1 MFTHLADTTDPE
13 VALTAGIAGVI
24 VLVLALALLV
34 LLVAAVVSTLLDSDT
49 TGGGKLLW
57 IIFEIGYPLLGP
69 VAWFVV
75 GRKGHLNRILGIAK
89 NRSRHS
95 APPSVGQH
103 SDVPD
108 NQNGLG
114 HA

>member
-1 MFTHLADTTDPE
+1 MFTYLADTTDP
-13 VALTAGIAGVI
+13 VATLAAGITGVI
-24 VLVLALALLV
+24 VLALGLALLV
-34 LLVAAVVSTLLDSDT
+34 LLVAAVVSTLVHKDT

-57 IIFEIGYPLLGP
+57 IIFEISYPLFGP

-103 SDVPD
+103 SDVSND
-108 NQNGLG
+108 QNGLG

>member
-1 MFTHLADTTDPE
+1 MFAYLAETADPE
-13 VALTAGIAGVI
+13 VALAAGITGVL

-34 LLVAAVVSTLLDSDT
+34 LLVAAVVSTLLHKDT

-75 GRKGHLNRILGIAK
+75 GRKGHLNRILGIAR

-95 APPSVGQH
+95 VPVSVGQH
-103 SDVPD
+103 SDVLD
-108 NQNGLG
+108 SQNGLG